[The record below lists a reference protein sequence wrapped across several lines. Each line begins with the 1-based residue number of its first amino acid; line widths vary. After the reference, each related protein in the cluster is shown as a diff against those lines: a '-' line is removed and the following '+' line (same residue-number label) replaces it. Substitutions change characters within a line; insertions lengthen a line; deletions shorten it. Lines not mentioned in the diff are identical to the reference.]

1 MARAGLDQ
9 QAVLQ
14 AAIEIADQEGLDRL
28 TLATLAQS
36 LGIRTPSLYNH
47 VNGLPDLRNKLTI
60 YGLNQLTKSLT
71 RASAGKARD
80 DAIRAV
86 AQAYLAFAREHP
98 GLYEATQRSRDWQDE
113 EVQQAAQELLDLMVQ
128 IMDSYALENE
138 IMIHTV
144 RGFRSLLHGF
154 AALERQGGFG
164 IPLDV
169 DVSFRVMIDTFIKGI
184 YLQPQTDCPD

>member
-9 QAVLQ
+9 QTVLQ
-14 AAIEIADQEGLDRL
+14 AAIEIADQGGLDRL

-36 LGIRTPSLYNH
+36 LGVRTPSLYNH
-47 VNGLPDLRNKLTI
+47 VNGLPALRNMLTI
-60 YGLNQLTKSLT
+60 YGLKQLLQSLT

-86 AQAYLAFAREHP
+86 AKAYLAFAREHP

-113 EVQQAAQELLDLMVQ
+113 EIRQAAQELLDLMAQ
-128 IMDSYALENE
+128 IMTSYGLENE
-138 IMIHTV
+138 LMIHTV

-154 AALERQGGFG
+154 AALEHQGGFG

-169 DVSFRVMIDTFIKGI
+169 DVSFGVIIDTFIKGI
-184 YLQPQTDCPD
+184 YT